1 MNIELISESNNKY
14 LFSVSNDSSYGSKD
28 SLTIEVYAPNYNTA
42 ITRALQIIKS
52 RESSQDDI

>member
-14 LFSVSNDSSYGSKD
+14 LFEVSNYSPPGSKD
-28 SLTIEVYAPNYNTA
+28 SITIEVYAPNYNTA

-52 RESSQDDI
+52 QEGSQDDI